1 MFKDGFPNIESY
13 LPVKLAAKIAPRL
26 NDQRL
31 KEVLDDKLY
40 FYLFFKQFNIDTPKV
55 LMYNHGISF
64 VRDGKTFKVANGS
77 DFAKQL
83 KELFDQNQSSDSVIV
98 KKIYASSKGCDIYKI
113 SSDQIESDP
122 EQLNFIYENIVRSE
136 FLFQETVK
144 QHSVLNNLNPSSV
157 NTIRIDTLLGSDG
170 KISVLSGYIRMS
182 INDHFVD
189 NIGSGGCM
197 VGVDMESG
205 RLHKY
210 AKTDFN
216 HNPTKLYTFHPITK
230 TVFEGFQ
237 LPMINEAKEMVERAA
252 ALIPGLRIVGWDV
265 AIGENGP
272 VIIEGNSDY
281 GIRGNDLA
289 YGGYLAHP
297 ELKKVLHEDLGLH

>member
-1 MFKDGFPNIESY
+1 MFKDGFSNIESY

-31 KEVLDDKLY
+31 KEVLDNKLY

-55 LMYNHGISF
+55 VMFNHGENF
-64 VRDGKTFKVANGS
+64 ARDGKNFSVLNPR
-77 DFAKQL
+77 DFTILL
-83 KELFDQNQSSDSVIV
+83 KDLFEQHSLDSVFL
-98 KKIYASSKGCDIYKI
+98 KRIYASSKGADIYKI
-113 SSDQIESDP
+113 CSDEIESNP
-122 EQLNFIYENIVRSE
+122 EQLKLIYENIVRSE

-144 QHSVLNNLNPSSV
+144 QHSILNNLNPSSV

-170 KISVLSGYIRMS
+170 RVNVLSGYIRMS
-182 INDHFVD
+182 LNDHFVD

-205 RLHKY
+205 RLRKF
-210 AKTDFN
+210 AMSDFN
-216 HNPTKLYTFHPITK
+216 HNPTKLYTCHPITK

-237 LPMINEAKEMVERAA
+237 LPMIQEAKGLVERAA
-252 ALIPGLRIVGWDV
+252 ALMPGLRIVGWDV
-265 AIGENGP
+265 AIAENGP

-297 ELKKVLHEDLGLH
+297 EFKRVLHEDLGLH